1 MSFIKNYNEFVS
13 ESKINESD
21 SHEGWLVIGFDTK
34 TKEAEILSIPLIK
47 KEAIRFLQNFEVQM
61 SKMSD
66 KLRKYSKLKLAHA
79 SEVFEGS
86 VFEHEGDAYT
96 VYESFDFED
105 YEDTDVNGMTQEVD
119 IDNLI
124 EEHISFVKKDIPKN
138 EWQSAWSEIKR
149 LWIDKIK
156 SSKI

>member
-1 MSFIKNYNEFVS
+1 MSFIKNYNDFVS
-13 ESKINESD
+13 ESKINED
-21 SHEGWLVIGFDTK
+21 SQHEGWLVVGFDTQS
-34 TKEAEILSIPLIK
+34 KEVEILSIPLIK

-66 KLRKYSKLKLAHA
+66 KLKKYTKLKIVHA

-86 VFEHEGDAYT
+86 VFEHNGEKYT
-96 VYESFDFED
+96 VFEKFDFED
-105 YEDTDVNGMTQEVD
+105 YENTDVNGMTQEMD

-124 EEHISFVKKDIPKN
+124 EEHIGYIKKDIPKN
-138 EWQSAWSEIKR
+138 EQQSAWSEVKR
-149 LWIDKIK
+149 LWIEKIK

>member
-1 MSFIKNYNEFVS
+1 MSYIKTYNDFVN
-13 ESKINESD
+13 ESKMNESSD
-21 SHEGWLVIGFDTK
+21 HEGWLVIGFDSK
-34 TKEAEILSIPLIK
+34 TKEAEILSIPLIR
-47 KEAIRFLQNFEVQM
+47 KEAVRFLQNFETQM

-66 KLRKYSKLKLAHA
+66 KLKKYTKLKLVHA

-86 VFEHEGDAYT
+86 AFEYEGETYT

-105 YEDTDVNGMTQEVD
+105 YDNTDVNGMTQEMD

-124 EEHISFVKKDIPKN
+124 EEHKEYVKKDVPRADWN
-138 EWQSAWSEIKR
+138 SAWSEIKR

>member
-13 ESKINESD
+13 ESKINEND

-86 VFEHEGDAYT
+86 VFEHGGDTYT

-105 YEDTDVNGMTQEVD
+105 FEDTDVNGMTQEVY